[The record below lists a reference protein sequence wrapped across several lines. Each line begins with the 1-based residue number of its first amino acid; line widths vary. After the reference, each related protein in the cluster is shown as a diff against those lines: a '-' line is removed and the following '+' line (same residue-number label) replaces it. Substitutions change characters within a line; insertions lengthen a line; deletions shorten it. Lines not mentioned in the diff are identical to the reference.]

1 MTELDAATPPA
12 DVPADTPETEP
23 ATTTDLEPHDNDAAP
38 NDETVA
44 APNDETV
51 PDALA
56 ETEAPPEAP
65 PDDETVPD
73 GSAEIEPAPGASPGD
88 ETVPDALAETEPDAL
103 AETEALPE
111 AEAAPGPWEE
121 TEPAPAPTADLGS
134 AAGEHDLEPAAA
146 EGPRTVGRFIADAL
160 RAAGVRYAFT
170 VPGESFLGL
179 LDAFEAAGIRVVA
192 TRHEGAAAFMAE
204 AHGQLTGRPAVA
216 LGTRAVGATNLG
228 IGIHTARQDS
238 TPMFVAI
245 GQVER
250 SFLGREAFQE
260 IDQVETLGGLAK
272 WAAEPHTAAEIA
284 TTMSEAVRQAI
295 GGRPGPVLLSLPEDL
310 LDEPMPDGARI
321 EGARPS
327 TLRATDEEIRSIIEF
342 LASARRPV
350 ILAGGGIL
358 RARTSTELIRFA
370 ELLQVPIIAAWR
382 RADIV
387 SNDHTL
393 FLGMAGFGAAS
404 SVRERLDAADA
415 LVVLG
420 SRLNEPTT
428 FGYTVPRAGLPWAH
442 VDLVPGAAVGSTAPT
457 IAVATD
463 AKVFLKA
470 ANELLLGRAVL
481 DAERVATRQANNLA
495 DRAAFEATSVVD
507 ATSWDGPG
515 VHPGRTIAT
524 LRRLLPDDAILTT
537 DAGNFASWASR
548 GFRFRRP
555 GTFLGPTSGAMGYG
569 LPAAIAAALVH
580 RDRPVVALVGDG
592 GLGMTMAEIETAVRV
607 GARVVVVAF
616 DNERYGT
623 IRMWQERRGT
633 GVGVASEL
641 GPVDFAAIARACGA
655 KGVRVERD
663 SEFEPALRA
672 ALVAD
677 RATVIHVALDRAWL
691 SIDQT
696 PA

>member
-1 MTELDAATPPA
+1 MTELDATAPETIEPPA
-12 DVPADTPETEP
+12 DPSTDAIEAAPAPPAPPAEQDDAPGAEAPAEPEAEGDLEAEPGSPEITPAP
-23 ATTTDLEPHDNDAAP
+23 DLEP
-38 NDETVA
+38 V
-44 APNDETV
+44 V
-51 PDALA
+51 
-56 ETEAPPEAP
+56 
-65 PDDETVPD
+65 
-73 GSAEIEPAPGASPGD
+73 
-88 ETVPDALAETEPDAL
+88 
-103 AETEALPE
+103 
-111 AEAAPGPWEE
+111 
-121 TEPAPAPTADLGS
+121 
-134 AAGEHDLEPAAA
+134 A

-160 RAAGVRYAFT
+160 RTAGVRYAFT

-179 LDAFEAAGIRVVA
+179 LDAFEAAGIRVIA

-216 LGTRAVGATNLG
+216 LGTRAVGGTNLG

-250 SFLGREAFQE
+250 AVRGREAFQE
-260 IDQVETLGGLAK
+260 IDQVATLGGLAK
-272 WAAEPHTAAEIA
+272 WAAEPTTADEVAS
-284 TTMSEAVRQAI
+284 TMSEAVRQAL
-295 GGRPGPVLLSLPEDL
+295 GGRPGPVVLSLPEDL
-310 LDEPMPDGARI
+310 LDEPMPDDAHLDGN
-321 EGARPS
+321 RPAP
-327 TLRATDEEIRSIIEF
+327 LRATDDEIRSIIEF
-342 LASARRPV
+342 LASAERPV
-350 ILAGGGIL
+350 ILAGGGVL
-358 RARTSTELIRFA
+358 RARTSTELTRFA
-370 ELLQVPIIAAWR
+370 ELLQVPVIAAWR
-382 RADIV
+382 RADVI
-387 SNDHTL
+387 SNDHPL
-393 FLGMAGFGAAS
+393 YLGMAGFGAAS

-428 FGYTVPRAGLPWAH
+428 FGYSVPRPGLPWAH
-442 VDLVPGAAVGSTAPT
+442 VDLVPGEANGSTPPT
-457 IAVATD
+457 IIVATD
-463 AKVFLKA
+463 AKSFLKS
-470 ANELLLGRAVL
+470 ANERLLGRAVL
-481 DAERVATRQANNLA
+481 DAALVATRQENNRS
-495 DRAAFEATSVVD
+495 DRAAFEAASVVD
-507 ATSWDGPG
+507 AEPWDGPG

-524 LRRLLPDDAILTT
+524 LRRVLPDDAILTT
-537 DAGNFASWASR
+537 DAGNFASWAGR

-607 GARVVVVAF
+607 SARVVVVVF

-641 GPVDFAAIARACGA
+641 GSVDFAAIARACGA

-677 RATVIHVALDRAWL
+677 RATVIQVALDRRWV

-696 PA
+696 PD